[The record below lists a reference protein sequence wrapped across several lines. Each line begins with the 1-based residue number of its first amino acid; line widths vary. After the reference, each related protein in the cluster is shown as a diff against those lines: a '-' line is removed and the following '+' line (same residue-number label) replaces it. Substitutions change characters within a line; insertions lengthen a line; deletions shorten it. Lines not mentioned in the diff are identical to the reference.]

1 MEDESKTADGRKRW
15 RHWSEQEA
23 RATLAE
29 LAQSGLSMA
38 RFAQSAGLSVRRLA
52 YWRKRLAD
60 TGPTEFVPVALS
72 PSARPRASTE
82 RPHIEIAIEGV
93 AVRVREDLD
102 VEHLARIVE
111 ALARQPRGC

>member
-15 RHWSEQEA
+15 RHWTEQEA
-23 RATLAE
+23 TAALAE
-29 LAQSGLSMA
+29 LARSGLSMA
-38 RFAQSAGLSVRRLA
+38 RFAQSSGHSIRRLT
-52 YWRKRLAD
+52 YWRKRLAE
-60 TGPTEFVPVALS
+60 TGPTEFVPVALA
-72 PSARPRASTE
+72 PLARPSASTE

>member
-15 RHWSEQEA
+15 RHWTEQEA
-23 RATLAE
+23 RVTLAE

-38 RFAQSAGLSVRRLA
+38 KFAEGAGLSTRRLA
-52 YWRKRLAD
+52 YWRKRLAE

-72 PSARPRASTE
+72 PSGRPGASTE
-82 RPHIEIAIEGV
+82 RPHIEITVAGV

-111 ALARQPRGC
+111 ALARQRRGC

>member
-38 RFAQSAGLSVRRLA
+38 RFARSAGLSVRRLA
-52 YWRKRLAD
+52 YWRKRLAE
-60 TGPTEFVPVALS
+60 TGPTEFVPVALL
-72 PSARPRASTE
+72 PSALPRTSME
-82 RPHIEIAIEGV
+82 RPHIEIATEGI

-111 ALARQPRGC
+111 ALARRPRGC

>member
-15 RHWSEQEA
+15 RHWTEQEA
-23 RATLAE
+23 RAALAE

-38 RFAQSAGLSVRRLA
+38 RFAQGTGHSIRRLT
-52 YWRKRLAD
+52 YWRKRLAE
-60 TGPTEFVPVALS
+60 TGPMEFVPVALA
-72 PSARPRASTE
+72 PLARPSASTE

-111 ALARQPRGC
+111 ALVRQPRGC

>member
-15 RHWSEQEA
+15 RHWTEQEA
-23 RATLAE
+23 RAALAE

-38 RFAQSAGLSVRRLA
+38 RFAQDTGHSIRRLT
-52 YWRKRLAD
+52 YWRKRLAE
-60 TGPTEFVPVALS
+60 TGPMGFVPVALAPLS
-72 PSARPRASTE
+72 RQRPSTE
-82 RPHIEIAIEGV
+82 RPHIEIAVAGV